1 MPEKKPNARKEK
13 NEKKTTKIVDA
24 IKNAVKAL
32 IDVGFYIFIRFLS
45 GLSLVIVIVVLK
57 SMMHRNVA
65 IDQDIDC
72 HCSYVQNI
80 YTKHVVC
87 AL

>member
-32 IDVGFYIFIRFLS
+32 IDVGFYIFIWFLS
-45 GLSLVIVIVVLK
+45 G
-57 SMMHRNVA
+57 HR
-65 IDQDIDC
+65 
-72 HCSYVQNI
+72 HRRFEI
-80 YTKHVVC
+80 YDASERC
-87 AL
+87 Y